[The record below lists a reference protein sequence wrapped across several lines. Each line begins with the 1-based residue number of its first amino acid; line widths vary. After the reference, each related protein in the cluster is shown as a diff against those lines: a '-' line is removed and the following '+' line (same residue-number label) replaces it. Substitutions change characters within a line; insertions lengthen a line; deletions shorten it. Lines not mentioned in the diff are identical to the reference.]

1 MLYGKNGQI
10 TQLAGPTNKR
20 EQNDIKALTRFFEIL
35 MEIDQAQKTS
45 LQSTDVPFQSTNNS
59 LQYKNI
65 ATKPK
70 IKNLVDM
77 DTSP

>member
-20 EQNDIKALTRFFEIL
+20 ERNDIKALTRFFEIL

-45 LQSTDVPFQSTNNS
+45 LQSTDVPFQSTNNF

-70 IKNLVDM
+70 TKNLVDM